1 MTTNRVTSKPEVQT
15 NGDLVTQVT
24 GTVGK
29 KTETFS
35 YERKQNH
42 LFVQNEGVIDV
53 ELKVGDETR
62 VLRGND
68 QFGKELDYTSFT
80 LKALTDDDETAAY
93 TSYATEYGYPGKAKV
108 EDVVVNKPG
117 VTSKKQPKETDV
129 ETSSKASTDK

>member
-1 MTTNRVTSKPEVQT
+1 MTTNRVTAKPEGQT

-35 YERKQNH
+35 YEREQNH
-42 LFVQNEGVIDV
+42 LFVQNEGAVDI

-80 LKALTDDDETAAY
+80 LKALTEDDETAAY

-108 EDVVVNKPG
+108 EEVVVNKPG
-117 VTSKKQPKETDV
+117 VTSKKQPKDADV

>member
-1 MTTNRVTSKPEVQT
+1 MTTNRVTAKPEGQT

-35 YERKQNH
+35 YEREQNH
-42 LFVQNEGVIDV
+42 LFVQNEGAVDI

-80 LKALTDDDETAAY
+80 LKALTEDGDTAAY
-93 TSYATEYGYPGKAKV
+93 TSYATEYGYPGKPKV
-108 EDVVVNKPG
+108 EDVEVNKPG
-117 VTSKKQPKETDV
+117 ITSKKQPKETDV

>member
-1 MTTNRVTSKPEVQT
+1 MTTNRVTAKPEGQT
-15 NGDLVTQVT
+15 NGDLVAQVT

-29 KTETFS
+29 KTETFT
-35 YERKQNH
+35 YPRQQNH
-42 LFVQNEGVIDV
+42 LFVQNEGVIDI

-117 VTSKKQPKETDV
+117 VTSKKQPKDADV

>member
-1 MTTNRVTSKPEVQT
+1 MTTNRVTAKPEGQT

-35 YERKQNH
+35 YERPQNH
-42 LFVQNEGVIDV
+42 LFVQNEGAIDI
-53 ELKVGDETR
+53 ELKVGEETR

-80 LKALTDDDETAAY
+80 LKALTEDDETAAY

-108 EDVVVNKPG
+108 EEVVVNKPG

>member
-1 MTTNRVTSKPEVQT
+1 MTTNRVTSKPEGQT

-42 LFVQNEGVIDV
+42 LFVQNEGVIDI

-68 QFGKELDYTSFT
+68 QFGKEIDYTGFT

-117 VTSKKQPKETDV
+117 VTSKKQPKDADV
-129 ETSSKASTDK
+129 ETSAKASTDK

>member
-1 MTTNRVTSKPEVQT
+1 MTTNRVTSKPEGQT

-35 YERKQNH
+35 YERGQNH
-42 LFVQNEGVIDV
+42 LFVQNEGVIDI

>member
-1 MTTNRVTSKPEVQT
+1 MTTNRVTAKPEGQT

-29 KTETFS
+29 KTETFT
-35 YERKQNH
+35 YPRQQNH
-42 LFVQNEGVIDV
+42 LFVQNEGVIDI